1 MAQAIHFRKLEGT
14 PRQIIEPVDGVA
26 LKRNSEFVWLDFAAP
41 TGPGLTIQRHV
52 LHA

>member
-26 LKRNSEFVWLDFAAP
+26 LKRDGEFVVA
-41 TGPGLTIQRHV
+41 GLRCTD
-52 LHA
+52 